1 MNEDGDHDIEPDD
14 EDASW
19 AEGQRPESKE
29 SSEGDDK
36 EQGGGFR
43 MPTGFSRSLLPN
55 LDDYLASVVAPL
67 QERMRSLVPDYSA
80 IAREALA
87 PMNERIGEQVASI
100 VASIP
105 TFSTPAFDLP
115 ALHAPVLDPA
125 TQEMLKTIS
134 EQHARTM
141 AGLRKSLGPLFEP
154 EALRGLNHA
163 LLPPN
168 LKEHADEIRASQ
180 VHEFVEQEG
189 IPLYLV
195 PRGGRPCACCEQKI
209 ARGGDGCSGTA
220 TNRSWRTAP
229 PCWNGSTMKRSAMS
243 WASPSMASA
252 RCAPATPVRPRPCSL
267 SRWTR

>member
-154 EALRGLNHA
+154 EALRGLRRS
-163 LLPPN
+163 P
-168 LKEHADEIRASQ
+168 
-180 VHEFVEQEG
+180 EQGSELEAHRH
-189 IPLYLV
+189 IH
-195 PRGGRPCACCEQKI
+195 RH
-209 ARGGDGCSGTA
+209 GDGPGTVSQPAGALRPSSGSSQ
-220 TNRSWRTAP
+220 RAP
-229 PCWNGSTMKRSAMS
+229 RLRRAAGQ
-243 WASPSMASA
+243 
-252 RCAPATPVRPRPCSL
+252 
-267 SRWTR
+267 